1 MTTIAPVGSVPVRP
15 PPPALSPVQPVPEVA
30 ADRPPGSA
38 LAQGEAEQA
47 ATPPLP
53 VAVQRLVLDPPP
65 PKLLSREQMTELLL
79 LAVDGVEAGRGCD
92 PAPALAGGAQV

>member
-15 PPPALSPVQPVPEVA
+15 PPPGVGPVQPAAEVP
-30 ADRPPGSA
+30 ADPAPGPGP
-38 LAQGEAEQA
+38 LPRELDRA

-79 LAVDGVEAGRGCD
+79 LAVDGVEAGRGGD
-92 PAPALAGGAQV
+92 AAPALAGRAQV